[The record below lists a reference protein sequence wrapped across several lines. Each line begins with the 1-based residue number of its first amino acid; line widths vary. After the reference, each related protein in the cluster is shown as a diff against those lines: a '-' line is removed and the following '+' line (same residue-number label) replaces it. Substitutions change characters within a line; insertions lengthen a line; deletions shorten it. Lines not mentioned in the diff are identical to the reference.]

1 MTTEAYKKQRQR
13 KPAKFFC
20 DIYDKIYEFYEEYC
34 CPTISTKKV
43 SIKLTKK
50 LPFASTD
57 GSHYTLSKHLIKD
70 GVPSYNKEK
79 TTSLTL
85 IGILEQGKESP
96 MKLVPNLN
104 NNEIE
109 GFLKELENITA
120 VYIFV
125 FDRLFY
131 TEQLMRKIREHKCH
145 AIFRLQNK
153 MNIVKSFMKSKKND
167 TIITVDKNKKIKRG
181 NKEGIQI
188 RLIKYFINDNMYV
201 LGTTLLD
208 RHVYTIDL
216 LKDAYKNRWG
226 IEEYLKITNHNL
238 SLKESNAKTL
248 NTFMQELYAKMIII
262 CISKIISYISTHFSS
277 VPLALNEHIHFDACL
292 GTVTDKILK
301 SLLYKSANDDEVIN
315 KLERTVQIMR
325 TTVTIYKPDR
335 HFSRCAVRTNKK
347 WYYLRC
353 TRKNNDNIDSG

>member
-1 MTTEAYKKQRQR
+1 
-13 KPAKFFC
+13 
-20 DIYDKIYEFYEEYC
+20 
-34 CPTISTKKV
+34 
-43 SIKLTKK
+43 
-50 LPFASTD
+50 
-57 GSHYTLSKHLIKD
+57 
-70 GVPSYNKEK
+70 
-79 TTSLTL
+79 
-85 IGILEQGKESP
+85 
-96 MKLVPNLN
+96 
-104 NNEIE
+104 
-109 GFLKELENITA
+109 
-120 VYIFV
+120 
-125 FDRLFY
+125 
-131 TEQLMRKIREHKCH
+131 
-145 AIFRLQNK
+145 
-153 MNIVKSFMKSKKND
+153 
-167 TIITVDKNKKIKRG
+167 
-181 NKEGIQI
+181 
-188 RLIKYFINDNMYV
+188 MYV